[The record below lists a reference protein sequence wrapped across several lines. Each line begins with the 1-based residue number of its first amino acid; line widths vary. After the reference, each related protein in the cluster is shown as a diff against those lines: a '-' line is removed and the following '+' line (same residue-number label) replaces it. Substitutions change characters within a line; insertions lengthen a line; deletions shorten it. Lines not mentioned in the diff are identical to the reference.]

1 MTDNKDNDLE
11 NITKRTISRGSFIKW
26 GAYALLAG
34 GFAFAGYKIPR
45 TSDPENKITES
56 SEDNNRYNE
65 LIDVPKAPFFELICN
80 DCTAEQKGLFY
91 NNALEDY
98 RKVLEVYGIK
108 EEDVRTAIHV
118 GETQYVVDFY
128 FGNKVGTGVEM
139 GHDNF
144 TTDRRGMRHSIGH
157 AINDNLFPTY
167 HMWFDEGLAM
177 YASGEVET
185 AKTES
190 VGLKEP
196 DDSLKLYKWDE
207 AINLLTSNPDE
218 FWGRIS
224 FSGNPNHMIGQTLY
238 MLLDYYEGLTLEN
251 NRTAL
256 EMLADTYAITG
267 TQPTKALIQE
277 AYGKALRKN
286 LDHVFGSWLKP
297 GVMKLYTDERIRSE
311 F

>member
-118 GETQYVVDFY
+118 GETQYAVDFY

-167 HMWFDEGLAM
+167 HSWFDEGLAM
-177 YASGEVET
+177 YASGELTHPGYLSNYTELKSKGEEWFIERNTPNVNPGHLIGSLYFTALGVEHDMTSEQNREAISLLSQKYLEKEIELPKTDIKEAYET
-185 AKTES
+185 ALG
-190 VGLKEP
+190 V
-196 DDSLKLYKWDE
+196 
-207 AINLLTSNPDE
+207 
-218 FWGRIS
+218 
-224 FSGNPNHMIGQTLY
+224 
-238 MLLDYYEGLTLEN
+238 
-251 NRTAL
+251 
-256 EMLADTYAITG
+256 
-267 TQPTKALIQE
+267 
-277 AYGKALRKN
+277 N
-286 LDHVFGSWLKP
+286 LDPLFDLLRP
-297 GVMKLYTDERIRSE
+297 GVMLLYKNQKIKSE